1 LSLPVLLAH
10 FIHQRNCL
18 NISFLFFSF
27 DPNKVEVPGC
37 EAYRE
42 YLFNYLRDQP
52 IWHTLRF
59 WNAALFYALQKD
71 KVPKA
76 IVESSLKC
84 SSSVQL
90 KNLEE
95 GKDALTNK
103 EPLKQQSRSISESS
117 LSSSSSS
124 DKTKSSDNSKNNPS
138 SKKASRSK
146 SSTNASGGVVG
157 DDNTF
162 DVEEQKIQENMAFS
176 HLG

>member
-1 LSLPVLLAH
+1 M
-10 FIHQRNCL
+10 
-18 NISFLFFSF
+18 
-27 DPNKVEVPGC
+27 EVPGC

-76 IVESSLKC
+76 NAEGSLKC

-103 EPLKQQSRSISESS
+103 EPLKLQSRSISESS
-117 LSSSSSS
+117 LSSSSST
-124 DKTKSSDNSKNNPS
+124 DKSSES
-138 SKKASRSK
+138 SEYKVTLRKASQSK
-146 SSTNASGGVVG
+146 SSTNAGAGVSG
-157 DDNTF
+157 DDNTV
-162 DVEEQKIQENMAFS
+162 DLDEQKSQENMAFS